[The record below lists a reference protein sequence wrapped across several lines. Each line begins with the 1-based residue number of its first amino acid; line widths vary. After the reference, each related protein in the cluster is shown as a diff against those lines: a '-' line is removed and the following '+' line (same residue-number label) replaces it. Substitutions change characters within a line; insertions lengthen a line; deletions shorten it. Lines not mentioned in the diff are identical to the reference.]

1 MTISAYIA
9 SLSLLK
15 LAKKPPPAALLRDLY
30 GVLWHSECSSRSG
43 CSTLPT

>member
-15 LAKKPPPAALLRDLY
+15 LAKTSPAALLRDLY